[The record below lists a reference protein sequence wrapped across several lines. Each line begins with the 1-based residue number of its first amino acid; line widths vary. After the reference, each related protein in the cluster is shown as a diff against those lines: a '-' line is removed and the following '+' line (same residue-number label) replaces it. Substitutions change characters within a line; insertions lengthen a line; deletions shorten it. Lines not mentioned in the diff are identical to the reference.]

1 MKTATLTRRN
11 NLQIL
16 EEALQGKLEEVG
28 LTHLSLQINCSAIEE
43 TLLVVAAHPPRVKVK
58 AETTFAALHSAILQ
72 LKPKAI
78 EKVGLCLKV
87 TDQKQSYAFHS
98 FSMEQSVSSR
108 FGPKRKDKNSSAI
121 VPVSLWRAVEES
133 LAVKLDNSVI
143 EEVENP
149 EIAANSSLNISDN
162 LDDLDDL
169 ELDIREEENSD
180 LLENPF
186 DAQDLKLAPKNSL
199 NLPLVTWLW
208 LAGAGSVTAL
218 LLSFFYFLTRPC
230 VIGNCT
236 VITTAEQLNQESVKT
251 LRTKKTSNGIQEA
264 TAKLNQAISQL
275 ETIPFW
281 SPSYGESKNK
291 LQSYRVEKQH
301 LDSVTMAIKQGYSA
315 SVKSKNLP
323 QSIETWTET
332 KSLWQSAIIPLEKI
346 PKTTPVYPF
355 AHQKAQEYIA
365 NLALANKR
373 LLVEQE
379 AENKLNQAK
388 ALAQVVEVRTGIAQ
402 SVESWEKIESD
413 WEKVVNLIKSI
424 SEGTTAYDRSKVLLK
439 EYQTEFA
446 KARDRKTIEEI
457 AEEAYS
463 RAITFAAQARIF
475 QQRKQWSQASE
486 YWQKALSAAQE
497 VPTTTSYYFK
507 VRPLINSFKDYLQ
520 KVEAKLIVE
529 KILLKAGTDL
539 DKICNA
545 APKVCEF
552 TVNDQLIVVQMTPGY
567 VQRLQQTFIKAGN
580 KDVKT
585 RQAVEKHLQTLQTAL
600 ETISNNS
607 GVPLKLYDAEGKI
620 IGTHSNF

>member
-78 EKVGLCLKV
+78 EKVGLCLKI

-98 FSMEQSVSSR
+98 FSMEQSVLSR

-291 LQSYRVEKQH
+291 LQNYRVEKQH

-346 PKTTPVYPF
+346 PKTTPLYPF

-388 ALAQVVEVRTGIAQ
+388 TLAQVVEVRTGIAQ

-457 AEEAYS
+457 AEDAYS
-463 RAITFAAQARIF
+463 QAITFAAQARIF
-475 QQRKQWSQASE
+475 QQRKQWSQAS
-486 YWQKALSAAQE
+486 
-497 VPTTTSYYFK
+497 
-507 VRPLINSFKDYLQ
+507 
-520 KVEAKLIVE
+520 
-529 KILLKAGTDL
+529 
-539 DKICNA
+539 
-545 APKVCEF
+545 
-552 TVNDQLIVVQMTPGY
+552 
-567 VQRLQQTFIKAGN
+567 
-580 KDVKT
+580 
-585 RQAVEKHLQTLQTAL
+585 
-600 ETISNNS
+600 
-607 GVPLKLYDAEGKI
+607 
-620 IGTHSNF
+620 

>member
-98 FSMEQSVSSR
+98 FSMEQSVLSR

-291 LQSYRVEKQH
+291 LQNYRVEKQH

-457 AEEAYS
+457 AEDAYS
-463 RAITFAAQARIF
+463 QAITFAAQARIF

-507 VRPLINSFKDYLQ
+507 IRPLINSFKDYLQ

-585 RQAVEKHLQTLQTAL
+585 RQAVEKHLQTLQSAL

>member
-108 FGPKRKDKNSSAI
+108 FGQKRKDKNSSAI
-121 VPVSLWRAVEES
+121 VPISLWRAVEES

-143 EEVENP
+143 EEVENT
-149 EIAANSSLNISDN
+149 ETAANSSLNISDD

-169 ELDIREEENSD
+169 EFDIREEENSD

-186 DAQDLKLAPKNSL
+186 DAQDLKLAPKKSL
-199 NLPLVTWLW
+199 NLPFTWLW

-236 VITTAEQLNQESVKT
+236 VIATAEQLNQESVKT

-291 LQSYRVEKQH
+291 LQNYRVEKQH

-315 SVKSKNLP
+315 SVKSQNLP

-332 KSLWQSAIIPLEKI
+332 KSLWQSAIVPLEKI

-413 WEKVVNLIKSI
+413 WEKVVNLMKSI
-424 SEGTTAYDRSKVLLK
+424 SEGTTAYDRAKVLLK

-457 AEEAYS
+457 AEDAYS

-475 QQRKQWSQASE
+475 QERKQWSQASE

-507 VRPLINSFKDYLQ
+507 IRPLINSFKDHLQ

-585 RQAVEKHLQTLQTAL
+585 RQAVEKHLQTLQSAL
-600 ETISNNS
+600 ETISNNA